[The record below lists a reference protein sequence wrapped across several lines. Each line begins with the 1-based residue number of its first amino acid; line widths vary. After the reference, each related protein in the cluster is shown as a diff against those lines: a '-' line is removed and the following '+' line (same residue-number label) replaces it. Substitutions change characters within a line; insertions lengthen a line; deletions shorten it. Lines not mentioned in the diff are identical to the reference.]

1 MGMYD
6 AYEYKDQLDQRVLEA
21 AIQELL
27 EGDDAE

>member
-6 AYEYKDQLDQRVLEA
+6 AYEYKELDQAVLDA

-27 EGDDAE
+27 ESEDE

>member
-6 AYEYKDQLDQRVLEA
+6 AYEYKDQLDQRVLEEA
-21 AIQELL
+21 LRDLL

>member
-6 AYEYKDQLDQRVLEA
+6 AYEFREPLDHAALEA

-27 EGDDAE
+27 ESEDE

>member
-6 AYEYKDQLDQRVLEA
+6 AYEYKELDQAALEA

>member
-6 AYEYKDQLDQRVLEA
+6 AYEFREPLDQAALDA

-27 EGDDAE
+27 ESEDE